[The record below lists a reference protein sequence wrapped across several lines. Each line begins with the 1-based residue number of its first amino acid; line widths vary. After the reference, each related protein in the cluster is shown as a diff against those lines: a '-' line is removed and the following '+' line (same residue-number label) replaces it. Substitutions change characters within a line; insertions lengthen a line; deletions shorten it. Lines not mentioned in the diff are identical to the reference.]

1 MAGQSRRLLRAQT
14 SLNTVYVIRVDVLF
28 SDDFDSLEDEVVEV
42 SPLDEESE
50 DDCID
55 PLLFVQKYINS
66 DDILKRQRV
75 ARSLADAMRWTEGE
89 ADVEVVLRAAEQLST
104 DFGWVQTKITIV
116 SLLWMDWPGVTLQNL
131 VCVLM
136 S

>member
-1 MAGQSRRLLRAQT
+1 VLIKSWNWFQRSVSRDAILNINYIMAGQSRRLLRAQT

-66 DDILKRQRV
+66 DDILKR
-75 ARSLADAMRWTEGE
+75 
-89 ADVEVVLRAAEQLST
+89 
-104 DFGWVQTKITIV
+104 
-116 SLLWMDWPGVTLQNL
+116 
-131 VCVLM
+131 
-136 S
+136 